1 MQNGDY
7 IRTRY
12 LVEVAGVITQQS
24 QDWLV
29 VDVGSD
35 PLGSKLI
42 ALGTAWWNARR
53 ALMGTNCM
61 ISCLIMNN
69 WSRNEQQAV
78 YIQLSGF
85 GGGPEIH
92 PQSQV
97 VRINKYTAKE
107 PLTGKVMR
115 GATNISGVM
124 EDLSTRGRINDL
136 AEFDA
141 ARLFESATYDEG
153 PTGFVLDPQLRWY
166 DDGPVP
172 PVYRFEEIV
181 AATVNPTFLTLRNR
195 KTSSCAA

>member
-35 PLGSKLI
+35 PLATNLI

-53 ALMGTNCM
+53 PLMGTNCM
-61 ISCLIMNN
+61 ISCLIMKN

-107 PLTGKVMR
+107 TITGKVLR

-141 ARLFESATYDEG
+141 ARLFESATYDAG

-181 AATVNPTFLTLRNR
+181 AATVNPAFLTLRNR